1 MVSAAVTTMGR
12 TAKTTVPLPI
22 PSRYLVRELDRITS
36 ELPASCAIVGA
47 GRLGHA
53 LAAALRAA
61 GIEVDGPLGRGARPH
76 ADVVLLCVPDGE
88 IRAAAEA
95 IPARGTAAA
104 EAIPARGTA
113 VSDGA
118 PAGSPAAPNQTPG
131 VRPGAPDGQAPR
143 VREQLVGHCSG
154 ATTLEPLD
162 PHEAFSLH
170 PLMTVPE
177 GGTAPFEGAG
187 CAIAGTTPRA
197 LATAEAL
204 AGALRMRPVH
214 VHEEDRAAYHAA
226 ASIAANFLV
235 TLEGAAERLAATA
248 GVERELLVPLA
259 RAALENWA
267 AKGAAQAL
275 TGPVARGD
283 EATIA
288 RQRAAIAERTPDLLG
303 VFDMLVAASRVVVA
317 A

>member
-1 MVSAAVTTMGR
+1 MEPAAVTTTGW
-12 TAKTTVPLPI
+12 TAKTIVPLPI
-22 PSRYLVRELDRITS
+22 PSRYLVRELDRIPS
-36 ELPASCAIVGA
+36 ELPERCAIVGA

-61 GIEVDGPLGRGARPH
+61 VVEVDGPLGRGADPDAR
-76 ADVVLLCVPDGE
+76 VVLLCVPDQE
-88 IRAAAEA
+88 IA
-95 IPARGTAAA
+95 TAAA
-104 EAIPARGTA
+104 ALTPRRARF
-113 VSDGA
+113 
-118 PAGSPAAPNQTPG
+118 
-131 VRPGAPDGQAPR
+131 
-143 VREQLVGHCSG
+143 VGHCSG
-154 ATTLEPLD
+154 ATTLEPLH

-177 GGTAPFEGAG
+177 GGAAPFEGAG
-187 CAIAGTTPRA
+187 CAVAGTTPRA
-197 LATAEAL
+197 LHVAEAI
-204 AGALRMRPVH
+204 ARALRMRPVT
-214 VHEEDRAAYHAA
+214 VADEDRAAYHAA

-267 AKGAAQAL
+267 AKGAGQAL

-288 RQRAAIAERTPDLLG
+288 RQRAAVEARAPDLLDA
-303 VFDMLVAASRVVVA
+303 FDALVAASRVVVA